1 MQIKLVT
8 TGSRLVAACLI
19 CFANAYAEVIP
30 IASTSTGLLSSSA
43 PTLTFYWPGKDA
55 KAVLLFIPGGPG
67 QIGLKP
73 DTTEPQGERPQ
84 MLKRLSN
91 PEATSGRYDVVLIDS
106 PYPLSPNSP
115 YPSARGTTD
124 HVKRIEAT
132 ALYYGHKTGL
142 PVWVMGH
149 SNGGISLTAFI
160 RHLQA
165 EGRMSLL
172 SGMIALEIR
181 SESRFDPPID
191 FPVLFVH
198 HRKSDCQYAVGSEVM
213 KIYDKLK
220 AFDKAPTEFVWITG
234 GEAQDDSCSSGFHV
248 FHNAGP
254 EVAKAIDDFLSEIY
268 P

>member
-1 MQIKLVT
+1 VQIRFLLT
-8 TGSRLVAACLI
+8 VAPLAATCLI
-19 CFANAYAEVIP
+19 CFADAHAEIIP

-43 PTLTFYWPGKDA
+43 PTLTFYWPGKDS

-84 MLKRLSN
+84 MLKRLSD

-106 PYPLSPNSP
+106 PYPLSPNDP
-115 YPSARGTTD
+115 YPAARGSTD
-124 HVKRIEAT
+124 HVKRIEAA

-160 RHLQA
+160 KYLQA
-165 EGRMSLL
+165 EGRMSIV
-172 SGMIALEIR
+172 SGMVALEIR

-191 FPVLFVH
+191 MPVLFVH
-198 HRKSDCQYAVGSEVM
+198 HQKSNCQYAAGSAVM
-213 KIYDKLK
+213 KLYDKLK
-220 AFDKAPTEFVWITG
+220 AFDKAPTEFVWITS
-234 GEAQDDSCSSGFHV
+234 GEAQADPCSSGFHT

-254 EVAKAIDDFLSEIY
+254 EVAKAIDDFLTKIY